1 MLQPY
6 WIVTKVLRNQDYK
19 VEAITYVVAFFTA
32 LFICKKL
39 AYGLNLS
46 NDGIERLVK
55 FRWLPELSNRS
66 RECQI
71 GRYECKIEPR
81 ECQIEASE
89 CQIEATEGQI
99 EATEGQIESREG

>member
-1 MLQPY
+1 
-6 WIVTKVLRNQDYK
+6 
-19 VEAITYVVAFFTA
+19 VVAFFTA

-71 GRYECKIEPR
+71 EPR
-81 ECQIEASE
+81 EGQIGRCECQIEPR
-89 CQIEATEGQI
+89 
-99 EATEGQIESREG
+99 EGQIESREG

>member
-1 MLQPY
+1 MQPY

-55 FRWLPELSNRS
+55 FRWLSELSNRS
-66 RECQI
+66 R
-71 GRYECKIEPR
+71 
-81 ECQIEASE
+81 
-89 CQIEATEGQI
+89 EGQI
-99 EATEGQIESREG
+99 EATEGQIESREGQIEATEGQIESREGQIEATEG